1 MRIKISFPL
10 ACLVGLMLSCQLLQ
24 AQYAHFVKQGVV
36 AFEKRVN
43 MYAKIKS
50 RVGSN
55 SFMEQAFE
63 QYQRNNPQF
72 KTFKYRLAFDGDRT
86 RFWPLDDQAT
96 PSAGFFGNDPSV
108 DLGNTIVADLLA
120 GQHISQKSV
129 YEQTYLVTDSIRR
142 IQWRIT
148 NETREIAG
156 YQCRRANAVV
166 LDSVYVVAFYTD
178 QIPVSGGPESFAG
191 LPGMILGVA
200 LPYENTTYF
209 ATSVEDRPVTAQEL
223 EVPKRGKAV
232 NYGQLR
238 AELEASL
245 KNWGDYAQAI
255 LKAMLL

>member
-1 MRIKISFPL
+1 M
-10 ACLVGLMLSCQLLQ
+10 MLSFQPLQ
-24 AQYAHFVKQGVV
+24 AQYARFVESGVV
-36 AFEKRVN
+36 TFEKRVN

-50 RVGSN
+50 RVGSS

-72 KTFKYRLAFDGDRT
+72 KTFTYHLAFNDSRT
-86 RFWPLDDQAT
+86 KFWPMDNNQA

-108 DLGNTIVADLLA
+108 DMGNTIVNDLMA
-120 GQHISQKSV
+120 GQTIGQKTV
-129 YEQTYLVTDSIRR
+129 YEQTYLITDSTRR

-156 YQCRRANAVV
+156 YECRRANALV
-166 LDSVYVVAFYTD
+166 LDSIYVVAFYTD
-178 QIPVSGGPESFAG
+178 QIPVSGGPESFTG

-209 ATSVEDRPVTAQEL
+209 ATNVEDRPVSAKEL
-223 EVPKRGKAV
+223 EAPKKGKAV
-232 NYGQLR
+232 DYQGLR

-245 KNWGDYAQAI
+245 KNWGEWAQPI
-255 LKAMLL
+255 FKAMLL